1 MFLGSTN
8 GQQLLSELPT
18 TLHSFFSVPKAAA
31 PSSDTTTSGS
41 IDTNTGTSVVDIPVV
56 ESTGSTATGEVT
68 TPEAPT
74 EPVEVAKDTTL
85 PNPAKD
91 NTKALSFAQVVPVLV
106 DTFKLSAAGPD
117 VKFTNIP
124 RSSDLYPA
132 FKA

>member
-18 TLHSFFSVPKAAA
+18 TLHSFFSIPKAAA
-31 PSSDTTTSGS
+31 PSSDTTTSGT

-56 ESTGSTATGEVT
+56 ESTGSTATGET
-68 TPEAPT
+68 AT
-74 EPVEVAKDTTL
+74 EPTTETVEVAKDTTL
-85 PNPAKD
+85 PNPGKD

-124 RSSDLYPA
+124 RSSELYPA

>member
-1 MFLGSTN
+1 MGSTN

-31 PSSDTTTSGS
+31 PSSDTTTSGT

-56 ESTGSTATGEVT
+56 ESTGSTATGQAT
-68 TPEAPT
+68 TDPT
-74 EPVEVAKDTTL
+74 TETVEVAKDTTL